1 MAANLEK
8 NVDDIKSIWVNHRDD
23 NLKVDA
29 KKLEKAQAKLQE
41 KQEKRS
47 KEIKTIAPPK
57 LESATAS
64 QVCIMPQSS

>member
-1 MAANLEK
+1 M
-8 NVDDIKSIWVNHRDD
+8 IKLLSQ
-23 NLKVDA
+23 KVDA

-47 KEIKTIAPPK
+47 KDHTKAPTPAK

-64 QVCIMPQSS
+64 QVISH